1 MKYTRLVAYGCSFTA
16 GTELVDHLFY
26 NSSED
31 QLDEKKRN
39 DSKYFDISNF
49 LDNQTLQKVRLEE
62 KKHSYAAHIANNLD
76 LQLVNNGI
84 VGASND
90 YMIYCYERDRAT
102 GKLFDTDLILFG
114 LTSNSRWFFI
124 DNDGNPCRPMLGY
137 PHPYTEWRSAKL
149 YKHFI
154 NTCGNPN
161 NLLYNQI
168 RSIKYIDAIH
178 STNKNVMAAN
188 LHSSLYDQF
197 NWSHREDKLSKDI
210 IDIYTSQPTYECII
224 DNDISFDSLVDWN
237 NKSHYHGGMHPKEK
251 FHIQL
256 ADHLS
261 KIMIAN
267 IC

>member
-1 MKYTRLVAYGCSFTA
+1 MKYTRLVAYGCSYTA
-16 GTELVDHLFY
+16 GSELVDHMFY
-26 NSSED
+26 KGSED
-31 QLDEKKRN
+31 QLDEKKRT
-39 DSKYFDISNF
+39 DKKYFDIEYF
-49 LDNQTLQKVRLEE
+49 FDNETAQKIQLEQ

-76 LQLVNNGI
+76 LQLVNNGYA
-84 VGASND
+84 GASND
-90 YMIYCYERDRAT
+90 YMIYCYERDRAA

-137 PHPYTEWRSAKL
+137 PHTEWRSAKL

-154 NTCGNPN
+154 NTCGNSH

-168 RSIKYIDAIH
+168 RSIKYIDAVH
-178 STNKNVMAAN
+178 ATNKNVIAVN
-188 LHSSLYDQF
+188 LHSTLEQQMAWQWK
-197 NWSHREDKLSKDI
+197 NLSNDI
-210 IDIYTSQPTYECII
+210 IDMYTSQPTYKCII
-224 DNDISFDSLVDWN
+224 DNNISFSSLVDWS

-256 ADHLS
+256 ADYLS
-261 KIMIAN
+261 KIIIAN